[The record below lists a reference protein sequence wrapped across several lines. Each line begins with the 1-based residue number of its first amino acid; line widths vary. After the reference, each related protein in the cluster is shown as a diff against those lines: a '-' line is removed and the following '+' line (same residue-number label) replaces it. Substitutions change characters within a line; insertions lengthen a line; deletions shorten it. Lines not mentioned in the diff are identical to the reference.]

1 VLPPDSPQPEA
12 TLGVSSL
19 DVYIDIIVRCNLKI
33 AIAVGII
40 LAAGRSLQATVPD
53 VAVNQY
59 DGIPQRNVFG
69 LRPPQAP
76 PPTAETPAALPK
88 IILTGIT
95 TILDTKRALM
105 KVAPAN
111 VRQVEPG
118 KELSLI
124 LTEGQREGQVEV
136 LQIDEKAGSVKVN
149 NSGTVM
155 VLTFEKDGAKLP
167 PASTAHGVAATNPLP
182 SSLPSTNPFSL
193 PTHHDATNFPGRGR
207 RFATP
212 PLPGVAGAATGV
224 PVGGVP
230 SPTGVATVPGQT
242 TSPALS
248 QDLTAEEQAIVM
260 ELQRQANPNN
270 AALIPP
276 TALTPAPTVP
286 PPAESPA
293 PVATPNPALQ
303 GRPLTLV
310 PQ

>member
-1 VLPPDSPQPEA
+1 
-12 TLGVSSL
+12 
-19 DVYIDIIVRCNLKI
+19 VYIDIVVRCNLKI
-33 AIAVGII
+33 AIGAGII
-40 LAAGRSLQATVPD
+40 LAAGHSLQAIVPD

-59 DGIPQRNVFG
+59 DGIPGRNVFG
-69 LRPPQAP
+69 LRPPPAP
-76 PPTAETPAALPK
+76 QTVAEPPAALPK

-105 KVAPAN
+105 KVAPPNA
-111 VRQVEPG
+111 RQVEPG

-167 PASTAHGVAATNPLP
+167 PASTVPGTAATNPLP
-182 SSLPSTNPFSL
+182 SALPSTSPFSL

-212 PLPGVAGAATGV
+212 PLPGIAGTGTGAA
-224 PVGGVP
+224 PVGGL
-230 SPTGVATVPGQT
+230 PTATGGATVPGQT
-242 TSPALS
+242 SSPALS

-260 ELQRQANPNN
+260 ELQRQANPSN

-276 TALTPAPTVP
+276 TALTPAPAAP
-286 PPAESPA
+286 QPAESPTPA
-293 PVATPNPALQ
+293 ATPNPALP
-303 GRPLTLV
+303 GRPLTLI